1 MKRFA
6 LCLFGCYCGIAQAA
20 DSDIT
25 FHGTLVSPPA
35 CAISDGKTVEVEF
48 RDVIIDN
55 INGNNFRQNVPLYH
69 YMRSRRARRCLGDD
83 AELDGQPDQ
92 LR

>member
-35 CAISDGKTVEVEF
+35 CAISDGK
-48 RDVIIDN
+48 
-55 INGNNFRQNVPLYH
+55 PLKL
-69 YMRSRRARRCLGDD
+69 SFVTSLSTTSTAITSARMCPIPLHAIPTCATMHGR
-83 AELDGQPDQ
+83 
-92 LR
+92 

>member
-55 INGNNFRQNVPLYH
+55 INGNNFRQNVPYTIT
-69 YMRSRRARRCLGDD
+69 YDPDVRDDAGDD

>member
-55 INGNNFRQNVPLYH
+55 
-69 YMRSRRARRCLGDD
+69 
-83 AELDGQPDQ
+83 
-92 LR
+92 